1 MNSGTRNY
9 AIVTAAYW
17 GFTLSDGALRML
29 VLLHFYRLGY
39 SPFTLAF
46 LFLLYEAM
54 GVVANLIGG
63 WLATRYG
70 IARMLAVGL
79 ATQITGF
86 LLLSA
91 LSPSWTVALS
101 VAWVVV
107 AQGICGVAKDLTKT
121 ASKSAIKL
129 TAGEASGQLFKWVA
143 FFTGSKNAMK
153 GVGFFLG
160 GVLLQTLGFQA
171 ALWTMAAFLAVVF
184 VGVVGF
190 VPRLMGKSK
199 ASKSAR
205 ELFAKNRGIN
215 LLAAARVALFG
226 ARDVWFV
233 VGVPVFL
240 YASGWTFTMV
250 GGFLALWTIGYGVV
264 QAAAP
269 AIVRRSDDGLS
280 TEVPAARLWSALL
293 AIVPIGL
300 AVLVAMKVQHLEWV
314 VVAGL
319 GVFGV
324 AFAVNSSVHSYL
336 ILAYAG
342 SEKAA
347 EDVGFYYAANAL
359 GRFFGT
365 LMSGLLYQ
373 WGGLVYS
380 LAGSAVM
387 LTICWLVTLALP
399 VKLAARPSIALS
411 DQPLHP
417 GLVAAP
423 ARDAVARGD
432 APV

>member
-1 MNSGTRNY
+1 
-9 AIVTAAYW
+9 
-17 GFTLSDGALRML
+17 ML
-29 VLLHFYRLGY
+29 VLLHFYQLGY

-46 LFLLYEAM
+46 LFLLYEAA
-54 GVVANLIGG
+54 GVVANLVGG

-79 ATQITGF
+79 GTQILGF
-86 LLLSA
+86 LMLSA
-91 LSPSWTVALS
+91 LSPDWTVAAS
-101 VAWVVV
+101 VAWVVG
-107 AQGICGVAKDLTKT
+107 AQGLCGVAKDLTKT

-129 TAGEASGQLFKWVA
+129 TASQASGQLFKWVA

-153 GVGFFLG
+153 GIGFFLG
-160 GVLLQTLGFQA
+160 GVLLQALGFTHALWAMA
-171 ALWTMAAFLAVVF
+171 ALLALVF

-190 VPRLMGKSK
+190 VPPLMGKSK

-205 ELFAKNRGIN
+205 ELFAKSRAIN

-240 YASGWTFTMV
+240 YASGWNFTMV
-250 GGFLALWTIGYGVV
+250 GAFLALWTIGYGVV

-269 AIVRRSDDGLS
+269 AIVRRSEDGL
-280 TEVPAARLWSALL
+280 TREVPAARAWSALL
-293 AIVPIGL
+293 AAVPLVLAGL
-300 AVLVAMKVQHLEWV
+300 VWAQVPQLTWV

-319 GVFGV
+319 AVFGA

-373 WGGLVYS
+373 WGGLSWS
-380 LAGSAVM
+380 LLGSGLM
-387 LTICWLVTLALP
+387 LLACWAVTLALP
-399 VKLAARPSIALS
+399 TRLPLSGPGPGPGPDARA
-411 DQPLHP
+411 
-417 GLVAAP
+417 
-423 ARDAVARGD
+423 
-432 APV
+432 

>member
-1 MNSGTRNY
+1 MNPGTRNY

-91 LSPSWTVALS
+91 LSPSWTVAMS
-101 VAWVVV
+101 VAWVVI

-160 GVLLQTLGFQA
+160 GLLLQALGFQQALWVMA
-171 ALWTMAAFLAVVF
+171 ALLALVF
-184 VGVVGF
+184 VGVVAF

-199 ASKSAR
+199 ASKSAK

-215 LLAAARVALFG
+215 LLAVARVALFG

-240 YASGWTFTMV
+240 YSAGWNFTMV

-264 QAAAP
+264 QALAP
-269 AIVRRSDDGLS
+269 ALVRRSEDGLS
-280 TEVPAARLWSALL
+280 TEVPAARVWSGLL
-293 AIVPIGL
+293 ALVPIVLAGL
-300 AVLVAMKVQHLEWV
+300 VVAGVDHLEWV

-319 GVFGV
+319 AVFGF

-336 ILAYAG
+336 VLAYAG

-347 EDVGFYYAANAL
+347 EDVGFYYAANAM

-373 WGGLVYS
+373 WGGLAWS
-380 LAGSAVM
+380 LAGSATM
-387 LTICWLVTLALP
+387 LVGCWLVTLALP
-399 VKLAARPSIALS
+399 TGAARGTDDAI
-411 DQPLHP
+411 
-417 GLVAAP
+417 P
-423 ARDAVARGD
+423 ARR
-432 APV
+432 

>member
-1 MNSGTRNY
+1 MNAALRHY
-9 AIVTAAYW
+9 ATVTAAYW
-17 GFTLSDGALRML
+17 GFTLTDGALRML
-29 VLLHFYRLGY
+29 VLLHFHQLGY

-46 LFLLYEAM
+46 LFLLYEAA
-54 GVVANLIGG
+54 GVGANLIGG

-86 LLLSA
+86 LMLSA
-91 LSPSWTVALS
+91 LSPGWTATLS
-101 VAWVVV
+101 VAWVVL

-129 TAGEASGQLFKWVA
+129 TADGARSGSGTLFRWVA

-160 GVLLQTLGFQA
+160 GVLLQTLGFQQALWAMAA
-171 ALWTMAAFLAVVF
+171 ALALVL
-184 VGVVGF
+184 VGVLAG
-190 VPRLMGKSK
+190 VPRLMGRSK
-199 ASKSAR
+199 ASRSAR
-205 ELFAKNRGIN
+205 ELFAKSRGVN
-215 LLAAARVALFG
+215 LLAAARVMLFG

-250 GGFLALWTIGYGVV
+250 GGFLALWTMGYGAV

-269 AIVRRSDDGLS
+269 ALVRRSEDGLS
-280 TEVPAARLWSALL
+280 REVPAARLWSALL
-293 AIVPIGL
+293 AAVPLALAGL
-300 AVLVAMKVQHLEWV
+300 VLAEVDHLQWV

-319 GVFGV
+319 AVFGF

-347 EDVGFYYAANAL
+347 EDVGFYYAANAA
-359 GRFFGT
+359 GRFMGT
-365 LMSGLLYQ
+365 LLSGLLYQ
-373 WGGLVYS
+373 TGGLAWS
-380 LAGSAVM
+380 LAGSALM
-387 LTICWLVTLALP
+387 LLACWGVTLALP
-399 VKLAARPSIALS
+399 TRVNA
-411 DQPLHP
+411 
-417 GLVAAP
+417 
-423 ARDAVARGD
+423 AVA
-432 APV
+432 PVRS

>member
-1 MNSGTRNY
+1 
-9 AIVTAAYW
+9 
-17 GFTLSDGALRML
+17 ML
-29 VLLHFYRLGY
+29 VLLHFYQLGY

-46 LFLLYEAM
+46 LFLLYEAA
-54 GVVANLIGG
+54 GVVANLVGG

-79 ATQITGF
+79 GTQILGF
-86 LLLSA
+86 LMLSA
-91 LSPSWTVALS
+91 LSPDWTVAAS
-101 VAWVVV
+101 VAWVVG
-107 AQGICGVAKDLTKT
+107 AQGLCGVAKDLTKT

-129 TAGEASGQLFKWVA
+129 TASQASGQLFKWVA

-153 GVGFFLG
+153 GIGFFLG
-160 GVLLQTLGFQA
+160 GVLLQALGFTHALWAMA
-171 ALWTMAAFLAVVF
+171 ALLALVF

-190 VPRLMGKSK
+190 VPPLMGKSK

-205 ELFAKNRGIN
+205 ELFAKSRAIN

-240 YASGWTFTMV
+240 YASGWNFTMV
-250 GGFLALWTIGYGVV
+250 GAFLALWTIGYGVV

-269 AIVRRSDDGLS
+269 AIVRRSEDGL
-280 TEVPAARLWSALL
+280 TREVPAARAWSALL
-293 AIVPIGL
+293 AAVPLVLAGL
-300 AVLVAMKVQHLEWV
+300 VWAQVPQLTWV

-319 GVFGV
+319 AVFGA

-365 LMSGLLYQ
+365 LLSGLLYQ
-373 WGGLVYS
+373 WGGLSWS
-380 LAGSAVM
+380 LLGSGLM
-387 LTICWLVTLALP
+387 LLACWAVTLALP
-399 VKLAARPSIALS
+399 TRLPLSGPGPGPGPDARA
-411 DQPLHP
+411 
-417 GLVAAP
+417 
-423 ARDAVARGD
+423 
-432 APV
+432 

>member
-1 MNSGTRNY
+1 MRPATPSSGTPLVAPSNGARNY

-17 GFTLSDGALRML
+17 GFTLTDGALRML
-29 VLLHFYRLGY
+29 VLFHFYRLGY

-70 IARMLAVGL
+70 IQRMLTVGL
-79 ATQITGF
+79 CTQISGF
-86 LLLSA
+86 LLLSQ
-91 LSPSWTVALS
+91 LSPDWTAAMS
-101 VAWVVV
+101 VAWVVLSPGV
-107 AQGICGVAKDLTKT
+107 CGIAKDLTKT

-129 TAGEASGQLFKWVA
+129 TAGTASGQLFKWVA
-143 FFTGSKNAMK
+143 WFTGSKNAMK

-160 GVLLQTLGFQA
+160 GLLLDRLGFQA
-171 ALWTMAAFLAVVF
+171 SLWTMAGLLAVVL
-184 VGVVGF
+184 VGVVIF
-190 VPRLMGKSK
+190 VPPLMGKAK
-199 ASKSAR
+199 ASKSAK
-205 ELFAKNRGIN
+205 ELFAKNRAIN

-250 GGFLALWTIGYGVV
+250 GGFLAAWTIGYGLV
-264 QAAAP
+264 QALAP
-269 AIVRRSDDGLS
+269 ALVKRSDDGLS
-280 TEVPAARLWSALL
+280 SEVPAARLWSALL
-293 AIVPIGL
+293 ALVTMGL
-300 AVLVAMKVQHLEWV
+300 ALVVAMNVPHLEWV
-314 VVAGL
+314 VVGGL
-319 GVFGV
+319 GIFGF

-365 LMSGLLYQ
+365 LLSGLLYQ
-373 WGGLVYS
+373 WGGLLFS
-380 LAGSAVM
+380 LSGSAALLIV
-387 LTICWLVTLALP
+387 CWLITLALP
-399 VKLAARPSIALS
+399 T
-411 DQPLHP
+411 LHP
-417 GLVAAP
+417 N
-423 ARDAVARGD
+423 
-432 APV
+432 PVSRRNP

>member
-1 MNSGTRNY
+1 MALATPSPGAPAPAPNNGVPNNGARNY

-17 GFTLSDGALRML
+17 GFTLTDGALRML

-70 IARMLAVGL
+70 IQRMLTVGL
-79 ATQITGF
+79 CTQITGF
-86 LLLSA
+86 MLLSQ
-91 LSPSWTVALS
+91 LSPTWTATMS
-101 VAWVVV
+101 VAWVVLS
-107 AQGICGVAKDLTKT
+107 QGVCGVAKDLTKT

-129 TAGEASGQLFKWVA
+129 TASAASGQLFQWVA
-143 FFTGSKNAMK
+143 WFTGSKNAMK

-160 GVLLQTLGFQA
+160 GLLLERLGFEVSLWVMA
-171 ALWTMAAFLAVVF
+171 GLLALVLT
-184 VGVVGF
+184 GVVLF
-190 VPRLMGKSK
+190 VPPLMGKAK
-199 ASKSAR
+199 ASQSAK
-205 ELFAKNRGIN
+205 ELFAKNRAIN
-215 LLAAARVALFG
+215 LLALARVVLFG

-250 GGFLALWTIGYGVV
+250 GGFLAAWTIGYGLV
-264 QAAAP
+264 QALAP
-269 AIVRRSDDGLS
+269 MLVKRSSDGLS
-280 TEVPAARLWSALL
+280 TEVPAARTWSAIL
-293 AIVPIGL
+293 AGVPIALAL
-300 AVLVAMKVQHLEWV
+300 AVALKVPYLVWV
-314 VVAGL
+314 VIGGL
-319 GVFGV
+319 GLFGF

-365 LMSGLLYQ
+365 LLSGLLYQ
-373 WGGLVYS
+373 WGGLLFS
-380 LAGSAVM
+380 LGGSAAM
-387 LTICWLVTLALP
+387 LLACWFITLALP
-399 VKLAARPSIALS
+399 EKQALC
-411 DQPLHP
+411 
-417 GLVAAP
+417 
-423 ARDAVARGD
+423 
-432 APV
+432 

>member
-1 MNSGTRNY
+1 MNTAARNY

-17 GFTLSDGALRML
+17 GFTLTDGALRML

-46 LFLLYEAM
+46 LFLLYEAA
-54 GVVANLIGG
+54 GVLANLVGG

-70 IARMLAVGL
+70 IARMLTVGL
-79 ATQITGF
+79 ATQILGF
-86 LLLSA
+86 LLLSM
-91 LSPSWTVALS
+91 LSPDWSAAMS
-101 VAWVVV
+101 VAWVML
-107 AQGICGVAKDLTKT
+107 AQGVCGVAKDLTKT

-129 TAGEASGQLFKWVA
+129 TAGEASGTLFKWVA
-143 FFTGSKNAMK
+143 WFTGSKNAMK

-160 GVLLQTLGFQA
+160 GLLLELLGFRG
-171 ALWTMAAFLAVVF
+171 ALWTMAALLAVVLA
-184 VGVVGF
+184 GVIAF
-190 VPRLMGKSK
+190 VPKLMGKSK
-199 ASKSAR
+199 ASKSVR

-250 GGFLALWTIGYGVV
+250 GGFLAAWTIGYGLV
-264 QAAAP
+264 QAIAP
-269 AIVRRSDDGLS
+269 SLVRRSADGLS
-280 TEVPAARLWSALL
+280 REVPAARWWSAVL
-293 AIVPIGL
+293 ALVPVAL
-300 AVLVAMKVQHLEWV
+300 AAAVALEAPNLEWV
-314 VVAGL
+314 VVLGL
-319 GVFGV
+319 GVFGF

-347 EDVGFYYAANAL
+347 EDVGFYYAANAA

-373 WGGLVYS
+373 WGGLSYS
-380 LAGSAVM
+380 LAGSALM
-387 LTICWLVTLALP
+387 LVACWLVTLALP
-399 VKLAARPSIALS
+399 EKLADATRGPSAVS
-411 DQPLHP
+411 
-417 GLVAAP
+417 GTEVAS
-423 ARDAVARGD
+423 
-432 APV
+432 

>member
-1 MNSGTRNY
+1 MSAEVGGGGPASRGARDY

-17 GFTLSDGALRML
+17 GFTLTDGALRML
-29 VLLHFYRLGY
+29 VLLHFYQLGY

-46 LFLLYEAM
+46 LFLLYEAA
-54 GVVANLIGG
+54 GVVANLVGG

-79 ATQITGF
+79 GTQILGF
-86 LLLSA
+86 LMLSA
-91 LSPSWTVALS
+91 LSPDWTVAAS
-101 VAWVVV
+101 VAWVVG
-107 AQGICGVAKDLTKT
+107 AQGLCGVAKDLTKT

-129 TAGEASGQLFKWVA
+129 TASQASGQLFKWVA

-153 GVGFFLG
+153 GIGFFLG
-160 GVLLQTLGFQA
+160 GVLLQALGFTH
-171 ALWTMAAFLAVVF
+171 ALWAMAAMLALVF

-190 VPRLMGKSK
+190 VPPLMGKSK

-205 ELFAKNRGIN
+205 ELFAKSQAIN

-240 YASGWTFTMV
+240 YASGWNFTMV
-250 GGFLALWTIGYGVV
+250 GAFLALWTIGYGVV

-269 AIVRRSDDGLS
+269 AIVRRSEDGL
-280 TEVPAARLWSALL
+280 TREVPAARAWSALL
-293 AIVPIGL
+293 AAVPLVLAGL
-300 AVLVAMKVQHLEWV
+300 VWAQVPHLTWV

-319 GVFGV
+319 AVFGA

-373 WGGLVYS
+373 WGGLSWS
-380 LAGSAVM
+380 LLGSGLM
-387 LTICWLVTLALP
+387 LLACWAVTLALP
-399 VKLAARPSIALS
+399 TRLPLAG
-411 DQPLHP
+411 P
-417 GLVAAP
+417 GPDPDPGPRA
-423 ARDAVARGD
+423 
-432 APV
+432 